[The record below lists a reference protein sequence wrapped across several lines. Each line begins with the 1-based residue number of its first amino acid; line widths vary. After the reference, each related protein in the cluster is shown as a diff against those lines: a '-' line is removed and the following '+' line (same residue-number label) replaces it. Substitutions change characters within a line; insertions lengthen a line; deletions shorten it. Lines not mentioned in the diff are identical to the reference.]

1 MALTQWQAIITTTAR
16 FRNRKAR
23 RGLYPEDAN
32 FPWPTV
38 GMHGPDW
45 SGVKWLVVLTAA
57 AILGISEIC
66 GVDADFDL
74 TGLPKIIAP
83 PL

>member
-1 MALTQWQAIITTTAR
+1 
-16 FRNRKAR
+16 
-23 RGLYPEDAN
+23 
-32 FPWPTV
+32 
-38 GMHGPDW
+38 MHGPDW